1 MELDFS
7 KRIQDSKELQRNIAE
22 QKSRKQ
28 INDLPDSDFA
38 YIEPGGKKVDGKTVP
53 RSLRHLPIMDC
64 DHVRNALARV
74 GQTKIS
80 AKAKAE
86 ALTKI
91 KAAAKKCGVEVSESE
106 AKDWDKIDKKEL
118 KNDDKKEKKE
128 HYKDAVKDDEDHI
141 DKLKKDEKIDKK
153 KEAEAAL
160 TPAQKKLPPA
170 LQKSILDKQKKDG
183 GGDSKD
189 DEDKDKDKG
198 EDKDSDKEDKKEKSK
213 ASNPYATRAPINNI
227 DFQEQYFP
235 LPDGAK
241 KLKNNK
247 ADDQDRDE
255 RELKQ
260 DDKKQKEKHERDA
273 IKDDKDQAKH
283 LKEDERED
291 KDALKKDEAMMTKK
305 VAMEMDD
312 DKAMMTKKV
321 AMKMEEE
328 TAMKMKYAMKIEEDD
343 AMLKMKSRIDEI
355 DKARNAMDVEKA
367 MTQKKLDAMMQ
378 KMRASDAP

>member
-305 VAMEMDD
+305 VAMEM
-312 DKAMMTKKV
+312 
-321 AMKMEEE
+321 EEE
-328 TAMKMKYAMKIEEDD
+328 TAMKMKYAMKMEEDD

>member
-38 YIEPGGKKVDGKTVP
+38 YIGPGGKKVDGKTVP

-64 DHVRNALARV
+64 AHVRNALARV

-170 LQKSILDKQKKDG
+170 LQKSILDKQKKGG

-189 DEDKDKDKG
+189 DEDKG

-255 RELKQ
+255 KELKE
-260 DDKKQKEKHERDA
+260 DDRKQKEKHERDA
-273 IKDDKDQAKH
+273 IKDDKDQVKH

-291 KDALKKDEAMMTKK
+291 KDALKEDE
-305 VAMEMDD
+305 
-312 DKAMMTKKV
+312 AMMTKKV

-328 TAMKMKYAMKIEEDD
+328 TAMKMKYAMKMEEDD

-355 DKARNAMDVEKA
+355 DKARNSMDVEKA

>member
-7 KRIQDSKELQRNIAE
+7 KRIQDSKELQRSIAE

-64 DHVRNALARV
+64 AHVRNALARV

-80 AKAKAE
+80 AAAKAQ
-86 ALTKI
+86 ALKKI
-91 KAAAKKCGVEVSESE
+91 KAAAKKCGVEVSESD
-106 AKDWDKIDKKEL
+106 AKDYDQIDKEEL
-118 KNDDKKEKKE
+118 KHDDKKEKKE

-255 RELKQ
+255 RELKE
-260 DDKKQKEKHERDA
+260 DDRKQKEKHERDA
-273 IKDDKDQAKH
+273 IKDDKDQVKH

-291 KDALKKDEAMMTKK
+291 KDALKEDEAMMTKK
-305 VAMEMDD
+305 MAMQMDD

-328 TAMKMKYAMKIEEDD
+328 TAMKMKYAMKMEEDE

-355 DKARNAMDVEKA
+355 DKARNSMDVEKA